1 MTKICEICGKEF
13 EAERTNVKYCSKECR
28 KAGLM
33 RVLEENRKRKAAAKK
48 RWKTYKEI
56 QAENRK
62 RKVESG
68 WRGRKMQGS
77 GFPEKPIY

>member
-1 MTKICEICGKEF
+1 MTKNCKICSKEF
-13 EAERTNVKYCSKECR
+13 ETYSTGKYCSKECR

-33 RVLEENRKRKAAAKK
+33 RKLEENRKRKAAARK
-48 RWKTYKEI
+48 RGKTYKEI
-56 QAENRK
+56 QAENRR

-77 GFPEKPIY
+77 GINEKPVY

>member
-28 KAGLM
+28 KAGFM

-48 RWKTYKEI
+48 R
-56 QAENRK
+56 
-62 RKVESG
+62 
-68 WRGRKMQGS
+68 
-77 GFPEKPIY
+77 